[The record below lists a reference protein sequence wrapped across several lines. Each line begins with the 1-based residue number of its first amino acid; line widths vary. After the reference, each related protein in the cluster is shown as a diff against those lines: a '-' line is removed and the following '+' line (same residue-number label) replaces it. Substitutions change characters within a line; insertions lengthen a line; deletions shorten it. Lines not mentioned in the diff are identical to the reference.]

1 MIRRLSQSLIIPL
14 LVALAI
20 GGCAS
25 TRFVEPE
32 VSLVDIYVADLTLF
46 ETTAVFR
53 LRLHNENPRP
63 LVLDGGVYDFS
74 INGVEV
80 GRGMTTDRVRIPRYD
95 SGEAEVVVYL
105 RNGALVRRLGS
116 ILESRGLEYRVDA
129 RHFVQTGFG
138 RREFD
143 SVSRGRL
150 SLRGGDDGRRGR
162 RGRG

>member
-1 MIRRLSQSLIIPL
+1 MIRRLSQSLILSL
-14 LVALAI
+14 LVALAV

-32 VSLVDIYVADLTLF
+32 VSLIDIRVADFTLF

-74 INGVEV
+74 LNGVEV
-80 GRGMTTDRVRIPRYD
+80 GRGRTTDRVWIPRYD
-95 SGEAEVVVYL
+95 SGEAEVRVYL
-105 RNGALVRRLGS
+105 RNGALARRIGS
-116 ILESRGLEYRVDA
+116 ILETGRLEYRVDA

-150 SLRGGDDGRRGR
+150 SLRGGLDGRRGR
-162 RGRG
+162 RR